1 MKIVLG
7 SSSPFRKSLLENLCI
22 EFTCCS
28 PDIDESQMPGETPEQ
43 LVERLSIAKAKEVAK
58 QFPIALIIS
67 SDQVAVHRNTV
78 LGKPHTHENAVNQ
91 LTTFSGET
99 VQFLTGLCL
108 YNSQTQNT
116 QYIQDKTSVQF
127 RHLNQSQINKYLY
140 KDTPYQC
147 AGSFRSEG
155 LGAALFHSIDSKD
168 PNALIGLPIM
178 NLVEMLA
185 IEGVDILENL

>member
-7 SSSPFRKSLLENLCI
+7 SSSPFRKSLLENLCL

-28 PDIDESQMPGETPEQ
+28 PNIDESQRSDETPEQ

-58 QFPIALIIS
+58 QFPEALIIS
-67 SDQVAVHRNTV
+67 SDQVAVHSKTI
-78 LGKPHTHENAVNQ
+78 LGKPHVHENAVKQ
-91 LTTFSGET
+91 LTAFSGES

-108 YNSQTQNT
+108 YNSQTQNI
-116 QYIQDKTSVQF
+116 QYVQDITLVQF
-127 RHLNQSQINKYLY
+127 RQLNQSQINKYLY
-140 KDTPYQC
+140 KEKPYQC

-155 LGAALFHSIDSKD
+155 LGAALFHSIESED

-178 NLVEMLA
+178 KLVEILA
-185 IEGVDILENL
+185 NEGVDILENL

>member
-1 MKIVLG
+1 VKIVLG
-7 SSSPFRKSLLENLCI
+7 SSSPFRKALLENLCI

-28 PDIDESQMPGETPEQ
+28 PDIDESEMPDETPEQ

-58 QFPIALIIS
+58 QFPKALIIS
-67 SDQVAVHRNTV
+67 SDQVAVHRNSV
-78 LGKPHTHENAVNQ
+78 LGKPHDHENAVKQ
-91 LTTFSGET
+91 LTAFSGES

-108 YNSQTQNT
+108 YNSQTQNI
-116 QYIQDKTSVQF
+116 QYIQDNTSVQF
-127 RHLNQSQINKYLY
+127 RHLTQSQINKYLY

-155 LGAALFHSIDSKD
+155 LGAALFDSIESKD

-178 NLVEMLA
+178 KLVEMLA
-185 IEGVDILENL
+185 TEGVDILESL